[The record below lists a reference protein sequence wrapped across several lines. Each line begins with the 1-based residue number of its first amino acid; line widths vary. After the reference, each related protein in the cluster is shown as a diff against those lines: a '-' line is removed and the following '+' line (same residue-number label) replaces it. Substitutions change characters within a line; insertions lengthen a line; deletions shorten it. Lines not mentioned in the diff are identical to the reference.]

1 MQPYVVKK
9 CSIVVANSSMAN
21 MKVIIFQL
29 LDQVSMLTIDV
40 KRTHKNIFSLGN
52 WILLGCRPTLFGF
65 ITHKL
70 VNFDQ

>member
-9 CSIVVANSSMAN
+9 CSIVAANSSMAN

-65 ITHKL
+65 YYTQACE
-70 VNFDQ
+70 F

>member
-9 CSIVVANSSMAN
+9 CSIVAANSSMAN

-65 ITHKL
+65 ITNKL